1 MTAVIVD
8 DESKSRD
15 VLTQLLNMYHSD
27 IEIIAYGDCV
37 KTGLALIQEH
47 SPDLVFLDVQMPDGT
62 GFDLLKQLD
71 NPNFT
76 VIFTTAHLTYSIPA
90 IQAGAV
96 DFLLKPIGK
105 DELKEALQRAQID
118 HQKRLRLQQIQT
130 LLDAYEQILN
140 KQLPTRITIATANE
154 LIFKPVSDIIRFQS
168 DRNYTWITLA
178 NESRK
183 LMTSVT
189 IGVYE
194 EQYKDY
200 REFMR
205 VHRSHIV
212 NLLYVE
218 SFIPSERAFVVLKN
232 GEKVEV
238 ARAKR
243 DEVQRR
249 LRNL

>member
-1 MTAVIVD
+1 MTAIIVD
-8 DESKSRD
+8 DEIKSHE
-15 VLTQLLNMYHSD
+15 VLIQLLNMYHPD
-27 IEIIAYGDCV
+27 IEILAHGDCV
-37 KTGLALIQEH
+37 EAGLKLIQAH
-47 SPDLVFLDVQMPDGT
+47 QPDLVFLDVEMPDGS

-71 NPNFT
+71 APNFA
-76 VIFTTAHLTYSIPA
+76 VIFTTAHLTYAIPA

-96 DFLLKPIGK
+96 DFLLKPIGQ
-105 DELKEALQRAQID
+105 DELAEALQRARVD
-118 HQKRLRLQQIQT
+118 HQKRLSFEQIQT
-130 LLDAYEQILN
+130 LLEAYEQIRIQ
-140 KQLPTRITIATANE
+140 QLPTRITIPTANE

-168 DRNYTWITLA
+168 EGNYTWITLA
-178 NESRK
+178 NESRR

-194 EQYKDY
+194 EQFKDY

-218 SFIPSERAFVVLKN
+218 SFVPAEQALVVLKN

-243 DEVQRR
+243 AEVQRR